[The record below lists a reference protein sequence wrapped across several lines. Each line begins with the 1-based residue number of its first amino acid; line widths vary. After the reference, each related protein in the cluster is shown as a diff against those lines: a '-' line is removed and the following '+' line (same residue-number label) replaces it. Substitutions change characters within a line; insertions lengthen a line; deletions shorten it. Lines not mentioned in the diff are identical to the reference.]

1 MRPYLD
7 AYGNLEASNHAASGY
22 CFFVEVLWLSTGHGS
37 PAHTVRNIP
46 AAPLLGQ
53 AVQEI
58 HGLEEIACTL
68 E

>member
-1 MRPYLD
+1 
-7 AYGNLEASNHAASGY
+7 
-22 CFFVEVLWLSTGHGS
+22 VLWLSTGHGS
-37 PAHTVRNIP
+37 PAHTVRNIR